1 MYKYIMGLLNK
12 NQLLSQNGKSKKPTP
27 KPNIA
32 DFTLDTYEIKVILQG
47 IQNTVYKGKDIE
59 MMYNLVLKLQNLYT
73 QSLNNK

>member
-1 MYKYIMGLLNK
+1 MYQYIMGLINK
-12 NQLLSQNGKSKKPTP
+12 TKPISQSEKAIKSKP
-27 KPNIA
+27 KIDTA
-32 DFTLDTYEIKVILQG
+32 DFTLNTEEIKMILQG

>member
-1 MYKYIMGLLNK
+1 MYQYIMGLINK
-12 NQLLSQNGKSKKPTP
+12 TKPTSQSEKAIKSEP
-27 KPNIA
+27 KIDTA
-32 DFTLDTYEIKVILQG
+32 DFTLNTEEIKMILQG